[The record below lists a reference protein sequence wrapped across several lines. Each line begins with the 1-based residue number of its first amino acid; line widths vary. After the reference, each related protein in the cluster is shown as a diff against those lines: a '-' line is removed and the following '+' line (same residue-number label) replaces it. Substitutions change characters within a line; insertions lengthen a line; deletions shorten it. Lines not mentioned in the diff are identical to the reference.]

1 MQIDFQ
7 KREIQ
12 LKVVYYGPALSGKT
26 TNLVAIHRIAAPS
39 SRGRLMTLDT
49 KDDRTLFFDLL
60 PMHFATD
67 SGLSIAIKLFTVPG
81 QVIHDATRR
90 LVLQGADAVAF
101 VADSQVA
108 ETQANKDSFL
118 NLRKNLEENGL
129 DIRTLPLVIQF
140 NKRDLPG
147 VRTDAELD
155 LLAKRSRE
163 PIYKAVA
170 TDGTGVVETFMGLI
184 GLTWQRL
191 DSWHDLQG
199 KFQVRGEVLVES
211 LWRQL
216 GRGPAPAAEARWTP

>member
-1 MQIDFQ
+1 MKIDFE

-26 TNLVAIHRIAAPS
+26 TNLVAIHRTSAPS

-101 VADSQVA
+101 IADSQVS

-118 NLRKNLEENGL
+118 NLRKNLEENGF
-129 DIRTLPLVIQF
+129 DIKSMPLVIQF

-147 VRTDAELD
+147 IRPDAEID
-155 LLAKRSRE
+155 LLAVKSRE
-163 PIYKAVA
+163 PVFKAIA

-184 GLTWQRL
+184 ELTWRRL
-191 DSWHDLQG
+191 DAWHDLSG
-199 KFQVRGEVLVES
+199 KFAVRGEVLLES
-211 LWRQL
+211 LRRQL
-216 GRGPAPAAEARWTP
+216 GQGPSAAEERRWTR

>member
-1 MQIDFQ
+1 MQIDFE

-12 LKVVYYGPALSGKT
+12 LKVVYYGPGLSGKT
-26 TNLVAIHRIAAPS
+26 TNLVAIHRKAAPS

-101 VADSQVA
+101 IADSQVS
-108 ETQANKDSFL
+108 ETQANQESFL

-129 DIRTLPLVIQF
+129 DIKSMPLVIQF

-147 VRTDAELD
+147 VRTDAEID

-163 PIYKAVA
+163 PVFKAVA
-170 TDGTGVVETFMGLI
+170 TVGTGVVETFMGLVE
-184 GLTWQRL
+184 LTWRRL
-191 DSWHDLQG
+191 DAWHDLSG
-199 KFQVRGEVLVES
+199 KFQVRGEVLFDS
-211 LWRQL
+211 LRRQL
-216 GRGPAPAAEARWTP
+216 GQQPAAPEKR

>member
-1 MQIDFQ
+1 VQIDFE

-12 LKVVYYGPALSGKT
+12 LKVVYYGPGLSGKT

-101 VADSQVA
+101 IADSQVA
-108 ETQANKDSFL
+108 ETQANKEAFL
-118 NLRKNLEENGL
+118 NLRRNLEENGL
-129 DIRTLPLVIQF
+129 DIKTMPLVIQF

-147 VRTDAELD
+147 VRTDAEID
-155 LLAKRSRE
+155 KLAAKSRE
-163 PIYKAVA
+163 PVFKAIA
-170 TDGTGVVETFMGLI
+170 TDGAGVVETFMGLVE
-184 GLTWQRL
+184 LTWQRL
-191 DSWHDLQG
+191 NQWHDLEG
-199 KFQVRGEVLVES
+199 KFQVRGEVLFES
-211 LWRQL
+211 LRRQL
-216 GRGPAPAAEARWTP
+216 GRAPEAQQRRQWTP